1 MNAALPLH
9 PALVHLPLG
18 IVVLLPIVTI
28 VLSLLFWRKSIQKPA
43 FILIALLHGILTISS
58 YVAIETGEDEEK
70 RVQKLVGK
78 EVVHE
83 HEEKAELFA
92 SSTLIP
98 LILTLTLFIPA
109 GIKLFQINLGVLFV
123 MQIALVFLAYDVGHS
138 GGELVYRH
146 GAANAYLEPV
156 ETSESK

>member
-1 MNAALPLH
+1 MSSALPLH

-18 IVVLLPIVTI
+18 IVVLLPLVTI
-28 VLSLLFWRKSIQKPA
+28 VLSLLFWRHSVQKPA
-43 FILIALLHGILTISS
+43 FILVALLHAVLTISS

-70 RVQKLVGK
+70 IVQQVVGK
-78 EVVHE
+78 ELVHE

-98 LILTLTLFIPA
+98 LVLALSLFIPA
-109 GIKLFQINLGVLFV
+109 GLKLFQINLGVLFV
-123 MQIALVFLAYDVGHS
+123 MQIALIFLAYDVGHS

-146 GAANAYLEPV
+146 GAADAYLEPV
-156 ETSESK
+156 KTGESK